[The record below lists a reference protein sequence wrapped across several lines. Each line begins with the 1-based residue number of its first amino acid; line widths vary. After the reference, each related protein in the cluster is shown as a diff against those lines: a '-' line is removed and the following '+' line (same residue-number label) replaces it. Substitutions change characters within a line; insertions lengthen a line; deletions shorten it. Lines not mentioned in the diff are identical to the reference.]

1 MGIAYNINLG
11 TGKDLENLAEKI
23 RHYQKLNNRIWI
35 LIRNCC
41 KLRMQGD
48 LMELFEQN
56 VIQSYY
62 KRNAVLLVWF

>member
-62 KRNAVLLVWF
+62 TRYAVLLVGF